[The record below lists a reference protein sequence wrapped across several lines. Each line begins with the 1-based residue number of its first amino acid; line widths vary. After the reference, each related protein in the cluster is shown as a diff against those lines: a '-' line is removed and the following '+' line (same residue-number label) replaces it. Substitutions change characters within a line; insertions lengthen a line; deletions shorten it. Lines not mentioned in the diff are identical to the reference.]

1 MGEGRRR
8 RGSRVGRVGPRALD
22 TVCVGVIFLVR
33 MRTGHVLRDGISR
46 ERRKTTATAMMPRT
60 KQGMR
65 VVMVGMG
72 VVRMVA
78 ARTIL
83 EAIMLIT
90 LHLRSRCGK
99 QVDVHARRCPVT
111 VATIRP

>member
-1 MGEGRRR
+1 
-8 RGSRVGRVGPRALD
+8 
-22 TVCVGVIFLVR
+22 
-33 MRTGHVLRDGISR
+33 
-46 ERRKTTATAMMPRT
+46 MMPRT

-83 EAIMLIT
+83 EAIVLIAPPEKP
-90 LHLRSRCGK
+90 LWQAG
-99 QVDVHARRCPVT
+99 
-111 VATIRP
+111 